1 MLATTCK
8 FLTNS
13 MTRLST
19 GEDEADCYVIL
30 KAGNDKNIFYDNIP
44 VTVSLQDKCNAW
56 LT

>member
-1 MLATTCK
+1 
-8 FLTNS
+8 

-44 VTVSLQDKCNAW
+44 VTVSLQDKCNAG